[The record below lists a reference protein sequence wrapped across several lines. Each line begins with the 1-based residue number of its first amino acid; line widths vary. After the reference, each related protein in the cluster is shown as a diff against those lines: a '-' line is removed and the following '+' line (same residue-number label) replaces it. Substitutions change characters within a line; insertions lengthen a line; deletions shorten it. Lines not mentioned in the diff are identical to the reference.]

1 VIGDAPQFVTTDD
14 AWLNGWRGASVFE
27 VRGASLDYLAPLADW
42 RRSGRTIHLPG
53 TVLPGF
59 RDSHVHLG
67 LIDAA
72 ALAFGGV
79 SRVVDL
85 GWEPTVAA
93 QWMTREDVSVEIV
106 GAFLTAPGGYPSGSR
121 WTPDGSCLF
130 ISTPD
135 EAAAAIAKMKELG
148 AAMIKIALNS
158 DVGPVF
164 SFNLLEAVVALAH
177 AVSLPVVAHA
187 QGVGQASRAA
197 RAGVDLLAHTPW
209 SERVSD
215 DELAFAAKRC
225 AWISTLDIH
234 GWGQHG
240 HDYDIAVDNL
250 GRFAAL
256 GGRVIYGT
264 DLGNGPLPVGINP
277 REIEGLLAAGLSRD
291 AVIASMTPGS
301 PSFSVGRRFSWIP
314 GPRPGD
320 SREFA
325 EWVSTARVVS
335 TTDIE
340 ETVA

>member
-1 VIGDAPQFVTTDD
+1 MSGDAPLFVTTDD
-14 AWLNGWRGASVFE
+14 AWLNGWRGASVFT
-27 VRGASLDYLAPLADW
+27 VCGASLDYLAPLESW
-42 RRSGRTIHLPG
+42 HGTESTIHLAG

-72 ALAFGGV
+72 ALAAGGV

-85 GWEPTVAA
+85 GWEPTLAA
-93 QWMTREDVSVEIV
+93 QWMTRDDVSVEIV
-106 GAFLTAPGGYPSGSR
+106 GAFLTAPGGYPSRSS
-121 WTPDGSCLF
+121 WPPDGSCLF

-135 EAAAAIAKMKELG
+135 EAAAAIVKMKDLG

-164 SFNLLEAVVALAH
+164 SFNLLEAIVALAH

-187 QGVGQASRAA
+187 QGTGQASRAA

-209 SERVSD
+209 SERQSD

-225 AWISTLDIH
+225 TWISTLDIH
-234 GWGQHG
+234 GGGQYE

-301 PSFSVGRRFSWIP
+301 PSFSVGQGFSWIP
-314 GPRPGD
+314 GPRAGD
-320 SREFA
+320 ASETA
-325 EWVSTARVVS
+325 EWISSATVVS
-335 TTDIE
+335 TKRIE
-340 ETVA
+340 ETFA

>member
-1 VIGDAPQFVTTDD
+1 VTADAPLFVTTDE
-14 AWLNGWRGASVFE
+14 AWLGGWRGASVFE
-27 VRGASLDYLAPLADW
+27 VRGASLDYLAPLENW
-42 RRSGRTIHLPG
+42 HGTGRTIHLPG

-72 ALAFGGV
+72 ALAPGGLA
-79 SRVVDL
+79 RVVDL
-85 GWEPTVAA
+85 GWEPALAA
-93 QWMTREDVSVEIV
+93 RWMTRDDVSVEIV
-106 GAFLTAPGGYPSGSR
+106 GAFLTAPGGYPSRSS
-121 WTPDGSCLF
+121 WAPDGSCLF
-130 ISTPD
+130 ISTPED
-135 EAAAAIAKMKELG
+135 AAAAITKMKELG

-164 SFNLLEAVVALAH
+164 SFTLLEAIVALAH

-187 QGVGQASRAA
+187 QGAGQASRVA

-209 SERVSD
+209 SERISD
-215 DELAFAAKRC
+215 AELAFAAERC

-234 GWGQHG
+234 GWGQYG
-240 HDYDIAVDNL
+240 DDYNIAVDNL
-250 GRFAAL
+250 KRFAAL

-314 GPRPGD
+314 RPRVGD
-320 SREFA
+320 ASETA
-325 EWVSTARVVS
+325 EWISSARVIS

-340 ETVA
+340 ETFA

>member
-1 VIGDAPQFVTTDD
+1 MTRGGPRFVTTDD
-14 AWLNGWRGASVFE
+14 AWLDGWRGASVFE
-27 VRGASLDYLAPLADW
+27 VRGASLDYLAPVEGW
-42 RRSGRTIHLPG
+42 HGTGRMIRLPG

-72 ALAFGGV
+72 ALAPGGLA
-79 SRVVDL
+79 RVVDL
-85 GWEPTVAA
+85 GWDPTLAA
-93 QWMTREDVSVEIV
+93 RWMTRDDVSVEIV
-106 GAFLTAPGGYPSGSR
+106 GAFLTSPGGYPSRSS
-121 WTPDGSCLF
+121 WAPEGSCLF

-135 EAAAAIAKMKELG
+135 EAAAAITKMKELG

-158 DVGPVF
+158 DAGPVF
-164 SFNLLEAVVALAH
+164 SFILLEAIVALAH

-234 GWGQHG
+234 GWGQFG

-250 GRFAAL
+250 ERFAAL

-301 PSFSVGRRFSWIP
+301 PSFSVGQRFSWIP
-314 GPRPGD
+314 GPRAEEA
-320 SREFA
+320 REFA
-325 EWVSTARVVS
+325 EWISSASVVS
-335 TTDIE
+335 ATDIE
-340 ETVA
+340 ETFA